1 MDLHIK
7 KDFEMFT
14 GQSISPVFK
23 GNSSMCVV
31 CRDINNEK
39 RTLWGLKAV
48 RNQVKKKNFQKVK
61 K

>member
-1 MDLHIK
+1 
-7 KDFEMFT
+7 MFT